1 MTVILLKE
9 KRRQVQ
15 PYTMIIPGSDSQTRT
30 INNNCSNSGLSV
42 MAILVASVRAKHA

>member
-15 PYTMIIPGSDSQTRT
+15 PYTMILTGKQELSNKNYQTRT
-30 INNNCSNSGLSV
+30 IKQELSITIIV
-42 MAILVASVRAKHA
+42 IQDCQ